1 MFLLQGKSKLHRD
14 KELSLKKCKKEA
26 QDDIQNKMVGKFW
39 FCARLK
45 EKILAHSSFKRNR
58 GDKRDKESLP
68 RKRGE
73 SERVRVKLNVC
84 ARMCVESLC
93 TCECVA

>member
-1 MFLLQGKSKLHRD
+1 
-14 KELSLKKCKKEA
+14 
-26 QDDIQNKMVGKFW
+26 MVGKFW

-73 SERVRVKLNVC
+73 SERVRVSEIE
-84 ARMCVESLC
+84 RMCAHVCRELMYM
-93 TCECVA
+93 